1 MSSRTDRDQANLDV
15 LLCAISEPS
24 YSTQTAARR
33 YCNLAV
39 WRVPINSEAR
49 MASVGRPVAK
59 RAGIIL
65 GIGLGG
71 FVDGILLHQ
80 IIHWHN
86 MGSSVVPPTT
96 LEGMKQNMVWDG
108 LFHAAV
114 WVFTLI
120 GVYWLLSDARGGAVL
135 PSGKAFT
142 GLLIL
147 GWGIFN
153 LVEGIIDHHL
163 LGLHH
168 VRDLPAHVPLY
179 DWLFLGI
186 GGLGFILLGLAMA
199 RERET
204 ASGLATAS
212 WSSTRER

>member
-1 MSSRTDRDQANLDV
+1 MDS
-15 LLCAISEPS
+15 
-24 YSTQTAARR
+24 AR
-33 YCNLAV
+33 L
-39 WRVPINSEAR
+39 P
-49 MASVGRPVAK
+49 ASK
-59 RAGIIL
+59 RAAIIL

-86 MGSSVVPPTT
+86 MGSAVVPPTT
-96 LEGMKQNMVWDG
+96 MEAMQQNMVWDG

-114 WVFTLI
+114 WVLTLI
-120 GVYWLLSDARGGAVL
+120 GVYWLLSDARRGAPL
-135 PSGKAFT
+135 PDGKAFT

-147 GWGIFN
+147 GWGLFN

-186 GGLGFILLGLAMA
+186 GGVGFILLGMALAKQRDAAPDLAAAPA
-199 RERET
+199 RRR
-204 ASGLATAS
+204 A
-212 WSSTRER
+212 